1 MIYFY
6 LFCSSFGFL
15 TFALLSKRHRNLIPA
30 ALALLVGAG
39 IGVGMMLTSY
49 HNVIGAL
56 Q

>member
-6 LFCSSFGFL
+6 LFCASLGFL
-15 TFALLSKRHRNLIPA
+15 TFSVISRKHRGLIPS
-30 ALALLVGAG
+30 ALALLIGAG

-49 HNVIGAL
+49 HNVIGTI